1 MTETR
6 ERREGTREGANMKKD
21 AKTLAA
27 RG

>member
-6 ERREGTREGANMKKD
+6 ERREGTGEGANMKKD

>member
-6 ERREGTREGANMKKD
+6 ERREGTGEGVNMKKD

-27 RG
+27 KG

>member
-6 ERREGTREGANMKKD
+6 ERRKGGGEGGKPKERS
-21 AKTLAA
+21 KTLAA